1 MTLRYAPRVNSP
13 RLLVALAPLV
23 LVAACSKP
31 DVPPTASAASGMPA
45 SSAPVAIAS
54 ASAVAAPSVS
64 GAPAAPATSST
75 VAADDPLLGKPAPDF
90 TAKTQ
95 DGKTIHLAALKG
107 KKVVIY
113 FYPKDETPG
122 CTAEACSFRDSFA
135 DIEKTGAV
143 LIGISMDSLAS
154 HKEFTDHFK
163 LPFSLASDSDGAIAK
178 AYAVPTT
185 GGYTARQTFVI
196 GKDGNVAKVYR
207 KVAVQAHAGEILAD
221 VKS

>member
-1 MTLRYAPRVNSP
+1 VSSP
-13 RLLVALAPLV
+13 RLLFGLAPFV

-31 DVPPTASAASGMPA
+31 DAPPPASAGTALPP
-45 SSAPVAIAS
+45 SSAPVALPS
-54 ASAVAAPSVS
+54 ASAA
-64 GAPAAPATSST
+64 AAPAPAQGETPST
-75 VAADDPLLGKPAPDF
+75 VASDDPLLGKTAPDF

-95 DGKTIHLAALKG
+95 DGKTIHLAALQG
-107 KKVVIY
+107 KKVVLY

-143 LIGISMDSLAS
+143 LIGVSMDNLDS

-163 LPFSLASDSDGAIAK
+163 LPFPLVSDADGAIAK
-178 AYAVPTT
+178 AYAVPVT

-196 GKDGNVAKVYR
+196 GKDGKVMKVYR
-207 KVAVQAHAGEILAD
+207 KVSVPAHAAEILGD